1 MTWIKAIRK
10 KKVDLSWA
18 DCDEKIVTRYV
29 NLDHAKG
36 LAVKRVV
43 IKDGNSTTRPR
54 PIKDRYFVVVAIYS
68 GSSPDVI
75 LLEGLKKDYE
85 EFLDSLVYPDAI
97 MIGEQ

>member
-10 KKVDLSWA
+10 KNYDLHWA
-18 DCDEKIVTRYV
+18 DGDEKIVTRYV
-29 NLDHAKG
+29 NLDHVKG

-43 IKDGNSTTRPR
+43 VEDGNSMLLH
-54 PIKDRYFVVVAIYS
+54 YFVVVAIYS

-75 LLEGLKKDYE
+75 LLEGLKKDCE

-97 MIGEQ
+97 VLDTNE

>member
-10 KKVDLSWA
+10 KKEDLHWA

-29 NLDHAKG
+29 NLDHVKG

-43 IKDGNSTTRPR
+43 VEDGNSM
-54 PIKDRYFVVVAIYS
+54 YFVVVAIYS

-75 LLEGLKKDYE
+75 LLEGLKKDCE

-97 MIGEQ
+97 VLDTNE